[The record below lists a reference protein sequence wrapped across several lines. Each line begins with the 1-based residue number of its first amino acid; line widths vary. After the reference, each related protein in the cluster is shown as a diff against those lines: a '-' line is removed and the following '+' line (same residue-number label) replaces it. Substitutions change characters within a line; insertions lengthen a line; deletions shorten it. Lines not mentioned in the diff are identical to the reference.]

1 MTRTRVTH
9 VERRRSRLPAAA
21 CLLMAVVGG
30 TACSSDPVAYVT
42 ADEIGMV
49 SVAPS
54 ADPSQYARD
63 QLTVDSARVR
73 EDRMHVFVT
82 YGGGCADHDFAAVAH
97 TGWMESEPVQ
107 LGLFIAHDA
116 HGDRCRALLRSE
128 LTFDLD
134 PVRRAYEAAYRT
146 ATGRIILR
154 ISPGHEP
161 TRVATTALY
170 EF

>member
-1 MTRTRVTH
+1 MTRTRFTH

-21 CLLMAVVGG
+21 CLLMGVVG

-54 ADPSQYARD
+54 AHASQYARD

-73 EDRMHVFVT
+73 ADHLHVFVT

-134 PVRRAYEAAYRT
+134 PVRRAYQAAYRT
-146 ATGRIILR
+146 STGRIILR
-154 ISPGHEP
+154 ISAAHEP
-161 TRVATTALY
+161 TRVATTTLY